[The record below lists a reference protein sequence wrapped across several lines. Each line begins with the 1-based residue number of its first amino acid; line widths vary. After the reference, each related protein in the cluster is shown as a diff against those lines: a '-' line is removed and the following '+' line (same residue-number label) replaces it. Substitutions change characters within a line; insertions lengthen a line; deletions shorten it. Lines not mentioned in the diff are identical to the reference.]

1 MKYFYNTFASVLKK
15 ALSRIFSRKQIA
27 KIMIQIVEKR
37 DGRVVG
43 YNEDKIKA
51 SIRKYDRHRTW

>member
-51 SIRKYDRHRTW
+51 P